1 METAILVALGL
12 VVGLAIAGL
21 AVFVA
26 RTRTPAEDPA
36 AAQRAAEQATAAQLA
51 DQRIIELGA
60 RVQAMGEL
68 LAKAQTQLQSSVHER
83 LDAVTQHLGTSVQNA
98 TRHTTEN
105 LQKLNERLA
114 VIDNAQRN
122 LTDLASQ
129 VTSLQSV
136 LTNKQ
141 SRGAFGQAR
150 MESIVQDGLP
160 KGAYEFQYTLS
171 NRTRP
176 DCCVFMPDKRP
187 LVIDAKFPLEGV
199 TAFREARSDDEKRL
213 ATQRL
218 RQDVTRHFSEIA
230 DKYLIPGET
239 HEMALMF
246 VPSESVYAEI
256 YDNFD
261 DLVQKAYR
269 ARVVM
274 VSPALL
280 MLAIQVVQQIQKDAR
295 MREAAD
301 QIRDEVG
308 HLMGDIG
315 RLGDRVRKLQQ
326 HFNQSNEDVRQALIS
341 IEKIET
347 RGERIRQVEVGELEE
362 ASDDIGPMRRLG
374 AAE

>member
-1 METAILVALGL
+1 VQTASK
-12 VVGLAIAGL
+12 
-21 AVFVA
+21 
-26 RTRTPAEDPA
+26 
-36 AAQRAAEQATAAQLA
+36 Q
-51 DQRIIELGA
+51 
-60 RVQAMGEL
+60 
-68 LAKAQTQLQSSVHER
+68 
-83 LDAVTQHLGTSVQNA
+83 
-98 TRHTTEN
+98 TTEN

-187 LVIDAKFPLEGV
+187 LIIDAKFPLEGV
-199 TAFREARSDDEKRL
+199 TAFREAKSEDEKRL
-213 ATQRL
+213 AMQRL

-230 DKYLIPGET
+230 EKYLIPGET

-341 IEKIET
+341 IEKIES
-347 RGERIRQVEVGELEE
+347 RGDRIRQVEVGALEE